1 MNIKQL
7 ALILLITISGNIQAQ
22 DYRSQVVESEF
33 AKETLMDNT
42 MNWLLGYARTS
53 KIDKLKAESSSGES
67 ISGDEDF
74 ISWDMGNESNLLISN
89 KVKYSK
95 DVLIKYNVQ
104 VKIKENKALIIVKNV
119 YWKNPRFAE
128 KYPYIPIEQRGYA
141 DSNMEYS
148 EKAHSKILSFFND
161 YIQKEIF
168 DSLKKHLKIEPV
180 EYEGW

>member
-1 MNIKQL
+1 MKIKQL
-7 ALILLITISGNIQAQ
+7 TLIIILTVAGNLKAQ
-22 DYRSQVVESEF
+22 DYKSQVVQSKF
-33 AKETLMDNT
+33 TNKTLLDNT

-74 ISWDMGNESNLLISN
+74 INWNVEGESNLLISN

-104 VKIKENKALIIVKNV
+104 VKIKDNKCLIIVKNV
-119 YWKNPRFAE
+119 FWKNQRFPE
-128 KYPYIPIEQRGYA
+128 KYPYIPIDQKGYA

-148 EKAHSKILSFFND
+148 EKAHNKILSFFDD
-161 YIQKEIF
+161 YIQKEVF
-168 DSLKKHLKIEPV
+168 NSLNEYLEIQPV
-180 EYEGW
+180 EYEEW